1 MADNFPH
8 AKQRAAL
15 KKLALVINS
24 SPKALRDDE
33 CGDPRING
41 SSGHIYA
48 TPRGFQLCV
57 MTETA
62 RGWTAA
68 KKALAFTQLANAGDT
83 EGVLFLPSAG
93 ISPAQA
99 KAIRSYLGIPNKRE
113 VSEETKAILRERLQA
128 LAGKAINAPES
139 APASAGVQ

>member
-68 KKALAFTQLANAGDT
+68 KKALAFTQLANAGT
-83 EGVLFLPSAG
+83 PRASYSFHRLASPPPRPRPSAP
-93 ISPAQA
+93 ISASP
-99 KAIRSYLGIPNKRE
+99 RSGR
-113 VSEETKAILRERLQA
+113 
-128 LAGKAINAPES
+128 
-139 APASAGVQ
+139 